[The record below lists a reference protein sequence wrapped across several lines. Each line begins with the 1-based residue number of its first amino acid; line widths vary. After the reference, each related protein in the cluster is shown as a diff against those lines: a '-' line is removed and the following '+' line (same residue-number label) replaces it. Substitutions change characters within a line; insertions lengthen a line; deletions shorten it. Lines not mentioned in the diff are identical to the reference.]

1 MMAATTDRAC
11 QVCLCAALEPCLTVE
26 DGGFAPPRKT
36 DVYACAACGSGKTWI
51 TATPAT
57 VRAGNDELY
66 NAATDYA
73 RRVHSDEYLR
83 RCLDDA
89 IWIMQRQGSRRRG
102 TAMRHLDIG
111 CSSGGMLSAFQHLGY
126 DSYGIEPSIAADR
139 APADLAGRIQKCYFG
154 EETVSKPFDLITAFH
169 VLEHVVDPAAFL
181 GRCRH
186 CLKPGGV
193 LVIEVP
199 DFDVARTRLRDKPT
213 ALLNHISP
221 YYHVHHFTLNGLDAL
236 LRRSGFK
243 MLRGDRVAPY
253 LGQSVSDNAQAVSQG
268 SRPDAASPERPPRAP
283 ALAVRLLRAAKN
295 AAWSS
300 RSVRIWSR
308 HVLAHGLGLGQHVRV
323 IAQVAE
329 PAAISPVVWP
339 ARPVSTP
346 RAPE

>member
-1 MMAATTDRAC
+1 MAEATDRVCQAC
-11 QVCLCAALEPCLTVE
+11 QCAALEPCLTVE
-26 DGGFAPPRKT
+26 DRGCTPPRT
-36 DVYACAACGSGKTWI
+36 TEVYACAACGTGKTWI
-51 TATPAT
+51 TATQAT

-73 RRVHSDEYLR
+73 QRVHSDEYLR

-89 IWIMQRQGSRRRG
+89 IWIMQRQGFRRRG
-102 TAMRHLDIG
+102 TARRHLDIG

-154 EETVSKPFDLITAFH
+154 EEAVSQPFDLVTAFH

-181 GRCRH
+181 DRCRDN
-186 CLKPGGV
+186 LKPGGR

-199 DFDVARTRLRDKPT
+199 DFDVAKKRLRDSPL

-243 MLRGDRVAPY
+243 VLRGDRVAPY
-253 LGQSVSDNAQAVSQG
+253 LGPTVRDNAQVVSQV
-268 SRPDAASPERPPRAP
+268 SRSDTARPERLPREP
-283 ALAVRLLRAAKN
+283 ALAIRMLRAAKN
-295 AAWSS
+295 AAWAS
-300 RSVRIWSR
+300 RGVRIWAR
-308 HVLAHGLGLGQHVRV
+308 HVLAHGLGLGQHMRV
-323 IAQVAE
+323 IAHVAE
-329 PAAISPVVWP
+329 PSAINPGD
-339 ARPVSTP
+339 
-346 RAPE
+346 